1 MSFLSLFVCA
11 ALALPGPQSTP
22 AGSQAQVAPRIELL
36 LVETWPDLLARDRRS
51 AFGLKT
57 SSSAAG
63 VIDDRAAGE
72 AAHAVAV
79 AALGAGRCRIER
91 PRILAMA
98 GERSPELRQAAIFA
112 LGALGQ
118 RDDVGT
124 LVEYTG
130 RKVAQ
135 VADAAV
141 FALALNGTPEA
152 RAELARLQREASEAR
167 HDAIEAALGFLA
179 EPQRESEFAR
189 LWLGLR
195 FEAAR
200 RHGLVDG
207 QAWES
212 LLVEDLSRN
221 QKFLNRLVY
230 RCAASLRFPGIKD
243 HYLEIVL
250 AGAPPE
256 RLRGVV
262 AAIPEELCQLLDN
275 GLFAPLDEN
284 EWTILVDEIERR
296 RLERRTVPLL
306 RRAWSVPAVR
316 VRAAALLVR
325 AKAPQS
331 LPLLEVHLRSN
342 VALERALAAEAIG
355 SANDASYVPDLSALD
370 SDPDE
375 GVRAAALVARVRLG
389 DGAALSAAR
398 DRLGVEGES
407 RTQLHAGAVTLFE
420 AFIRVASAPEL
431 RGIGVAALDR
441 LPGRYRSRL
450 AVELLEGGHEP
461 VREEVRQFLRRE
473 RPAGEL
479 GARAVE
485 ALARNPGAADVALW
499 RELFPL
505 GDELEIDAQL
515 ASGLVV
521 ARDAEA
527 LPLVRAALWNE
538 PWNRSALAAAL
549 CIDMA
554 GVETLRLELL
564 KPPTGT
570 GPRDLRRV
578 GFALGEWGGVREV
591 EWLSARISPAEP
603 ALQGAVLGALGQ
615 RTH

>member
-1 MSFLSLFVCA
+1 MSLSSFFVCA
-11 ALALPGPQSTP
+11 ALALAGPQSTP
-22 AGSQAQVAPRIELL
+22 ATEQVAPRIELL
-36 LVETWPDLLARDRRS
+36 AADKWSDLLARDRRS
-51 AFGLKT
+51 SFGLRTLT
-57 SSSAAG
+57 SAVS
-63 VIDDRAAGE
+63 VIDDRSASETARC
-72 AAHAVAV
+72 VAV
-79 AALGAGRCRIER
+79 IALGAGKCRIER
-91 PRILAMA
+91 PRILALA

-118 RDDVGT
+118 REDVGT
-124 LVEYTG
+124 LSEYTG

-141 FALALNGTPEA
+141 FALALNATLEA
-152 RAELARLQREASEAR
+152 RAELARLKREAGGTRSE
-167 HDAIEAALGFLA
+167 AIEAALAFLA
-179 EPQRESEFAR
+179 EPQGESELAR
-189 LWLGLR
+189 AWLALR

-212 LLVEDLSRN
+212 LLVEDLARN
-221 QKFLNRLVY
+221 QKFLNRVVY
-230 RCAASLRFPGIKD
+230 RCAANLRKPGIKD
-243 HYLEIVL
+243 HYLEIAL

-262 AAIPEELCQLLDN
+262 AAIPEELCQLVDN
-275 GLFAPLDEN
+275 GLFAPADEN
-284 EWTILVDEIERR
+284 EWTIVVDEIDRR
-296 RLERRTVPLL
+296 KLEKRTESLL
-306 RRAWSVPAVR
+306 RRAWSVPSLR

-325 AKAPQS
+325 AKVPQS

-342 VALERALAAEAIG
+342 VAAERALAAEAIG

-375 GVRAAALVARVRLG
+375 GVRAAALIARVRLG
-389 DGAALSAAR
+389 DGAALAAAR
-398 DRLGVEGES
+398 DRLGIEGEK
-407 RTQLHAGAVTLFE
+407 RTQLHEGAITLFE
-420 AFIRVASAPEL
+420 AFLRVASANEL
-431 RGIGVAALDR
+431 RGLGIAALDR
-441 LPGRYRSRL
+441 LPGQFRSRL
-450 AVELLEGGHEP
+450 AIELVYGGYD
-461 VREEVRQFLRRE
+461 VAREEVRQLLRRE
-473 RPAGEL
+473 RPSGEL

-485 ALARNPGAADVALW
+485 ALAQNPGAVDVALW

-505 GDELEIDAQL
+505 GDELEVDAQL
-515 ASGLVV
+515 ACGLVA

-527 LPLVRAALWNE
+527 QPLIRAALWSE

-549 CIDMA
+549 CIDVA
-554 GVETLRLELL
+554 GIESLRLEVL

-578 GFALGEWGGVREV
+578 GFALGEWGGVAEV